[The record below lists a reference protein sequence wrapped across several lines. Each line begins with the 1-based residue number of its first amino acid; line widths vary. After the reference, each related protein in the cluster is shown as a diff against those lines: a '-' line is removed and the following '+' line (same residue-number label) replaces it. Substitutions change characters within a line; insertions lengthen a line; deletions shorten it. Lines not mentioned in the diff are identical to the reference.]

1 MRVHVTITLDEFI
14 EGSEEIMG
22 FYRLL
27 AKTAAEVNTKDSR
40 EVADAI
46 MSVIDHIQNT
56 VGNLKKGDE
65 EAARQS
71 MMQAIRMEHQFMEK
85 AWKYVHMEDM
95 FEEAMKHPQ

>member
-1 MRVHVTITLDEFI
+1 MKVHVTITLEEFI

-27 AKTAAEVNTKDSR
+27 AKTAAEVNTPDSK

-46 MSVIDHIQNT
+46 LSVIDHIQNT
-56 VGNLKKGDE
+56 IGNLKKGDE

-85 AWKYVHMEDM
+85 AWRYVHMDDM
-95 FEEAMKHPQ
+95 YAEAMKHPQ